1 MEGGMGG
8 ADNRRAWEIFW
19 NEATVLYLDCADG
32 YMTTYLPKL
41 TELYPKSVNFTVC
54 KLYLNFLVGKEYLE
68 LSFMGLFKRNQ
79 KVH

>member
-1 MEGGMGG
+1 MGG

-41 TELYPKSVNFTVC
+41 TELYPKSVNFTVG